1 MTKTVAEHLVDALQ
15 ALEVQIAFGL
25 PGVHNLALWDA
36 LRQSRIRLVGVRHE
50 QTAVYAADGHA
61 RMTGEL
67 GVAIT
72 TTGPGAANAVAAT
85 GEAWTCGSPVLVIA
99 TDIPASM
106 RRPGVYR
113 GILHETKEQSRM
125 FETVVKETFVAS
137 DPTKV
142 ATMLHTAAATA
153 LSGPTGPTYLE
164 VPTDFF
170 TIETDEEAGLFP
182 IAAPPVADDAE
193 VGRAAAA
200 LAAATR
206 PTIWVGRG
214 ALAAREEVAE
224 MSALLGAPVIETYG
238 ARGLVPNDSP
248 GWIGYAPH
256 FPEIGKIW
264 DESDA
269 VLAVGTDFDAT
280 MTQSWLMPQPRSLVS
295 INLLA
300 SEAEK
305 AYDSDV
311 ILEGDSAAT
320 LRQLGAELKR
330 MERMGEERGSL
341 DDARAELRARQETE
355 DPDAAAM
362 LIDLEA
368 SVPADTAVA
377 LDMCVAGYWIAAAR
391 RFSAPRRLAFP
402 IGWGT
407 LGFGFPASIGMALSL
422 NKQTLC
428 VCGDGGFLFA
438 AGELAVLAEEQ
449 PPLTVLIVDDGGYG
463 MLRFDQ
469 QQAGQETFGVDLAAP
484 DYVSLAESFGVAAER
499 VADFG
504 DPLREALGRSLGQNG
519 PRVIVLEKT
528 LTPPESTSPRWYR
541 KRLAGAAHDS
551 F

>member
-1 MTKTVAEHLVDALQ
+1 MTKTVAEHLVDALE
-15 ALEVQIAFGL
+15 ALEVRIAFGL

-106 RRPGVYR
+106 RKPGVYR
-113 GILHETKEQSRM
+113 GILHETKNQSQM
-125 FETVVKETFVAS
+125 FETVVKETFVVA
-137 DPTKV
+137 DPTQA
-142 ATMLHTAAATA
+142 ATTLRTAAATA

-170 TIETDEEAGLFP
+170 TVETDEDAAITP
-182 IAAPPVADDAE
+182 IAAAPIAAGEEVARAADLL
-193 VGRAAAA
+193 AAAA
-200 LAAATR
+200 R

-214 ALAAREEVAE
+214 ALGARDEVAE

-269 VLAVGTDFDAT
+269 VLAVGTDFDGT
-280 MTQSWLMPQPRSLVS
+280 MTQSWLMPQPPSLVS

-311 ILEGDSAAT
+311 VLEGDSAAT
-320 LRQLGAELKR
+320 LRQLAAELKQKDR
-330 MERMGEERGSL
+330 HGEERPSL
-341 DDARAELRARQETE
+341 DDARAELRARQERE
-355 DPDAAAM
+355 DPDAVAM
-362 LIDLEA
+362 LTDLEA

-377 LDMCVAGYWIAAAR
+377 VDMCVAGYWIAAAR
-391 RFSAPRRLAFP
+391 NFSAPRRFAFP

-407 LGFGFPASIGMALSL
+407 LGFGFPASIGMAISR
-422 NKQTLC
+422 QQPTLC

-438 AGELAVLAEEQ
+438 AGELAVLAEER

-469 QQAGQETFGVDLAAP
+469 QQAGQETFGVDLATP
-484 DYVSLAESFGVAAER
+484 DYVALAESFGIAAER
-499 VADFG
+499 VVDFG
-504 DPLREALGRSLGQNG
+504 DPLRQALGSSLAQSG

-541 KRLAGAAHDS
+541 KRLAGATH
-551 F
+551 